1 MNKSQF
7 RLLMVLSIFLLFV
20 NPFSLSNG
28 KYSNPNKID
37 AESNPPTVMII
48 NPAQTTVGDTVTI
61 HFDATDES
69 RIVDFEVQI
78 DSVAVNRDNI
88 IRKDNYFIY
97 YWDTDAETAGSH
109 NLKTRVKDE
118 FDNWGEAD
126 MTVTVDK
133 TYESGVIKI
142 LNWNIDGNRQD
153 DKRWIP
159 VAKAENADIM
169 FLDEIGPWTD
179 TPSMFT
185 NSLNE
190 LNDFFSD
197 EEPYAAEY
205 ESSGRIVE
213 GHSIWSRF
221 PIVDI
226 ENFEH
231 GVFDNG
237 TDYELYRDALHAIIE
252 IGETYVHFVGVHLK
266 CCDNFDIVR
275 ENDMEA
281 LINFI
286 DSLGPVPVIFLGDF
300 NTFSPYDVGDVAP
313 NPGTNLGANLGI
325 GPITFL
331 LNQSHPLAPKNHTW
345 IDVFRELDPHNPG
358 FTWYDDQYKSRIDHI
373 FVNEFFFDKLI
384 NTTVFDTPAEQGVF
398 LSSDHRSL
406 DVFINMD
413 ASTTDL
419 RPPTRVHKVTGTLVD
434 ATGVDLTWAPN
445 NESDFS
451 HYNVY
456 RNESLMSQ
464 ELTNQYEDEN
474 LISYTYYYYHVSATD
489 TTNNEGFKSFPII
502 VNTAYGICK
511 KPNAPIVQGSGAKGK
526 ITLTWE
532 VNDTGG
538 LPILAYA
545 IKRRYYDPAIKMEAD
560 FPRGRVLGNETT
572 FIDPMVVSGR
582 TYRYL
587 VIAINELGESE
598 VSNIVEVTV
607 EEAPPTTTEKTIDQ
621 EATPFSISSLFLG
634 LVFIVLVAGN
644 FRRRHHKN

>member
-1 MNKSQF
+1 MKKPQL
-7 RLLMVLSIFLLFV
+7 RLLIGISFFLIFV
-20 NPFSLSNG
+20 NPLSLSDG
-28 KYSNPNKID
+28 IYSTNSRID
-37 AESNPPTVMII
+37 AESNPPTVKII
-48 NPAQTTVGDTVTI
+48 NPVQTTVGDTVTI
-61 HFDATDES
+61 HFDAVDES
-69 RIVDFEVQI
+69 EIVDYEVQI
-78 DSVAVNRDNI
+78 DSIAVNRDDI
-88 IRKDNYFIY
+88 IRRNNNFVY
-97 YWDTDAETAGSH
+97 YWNTDMETAGSH
-109 NLKTRVKDE
+109 TLKTRAMDE
-118 FDNWGEAD
+118 FNNWGEAE
-126 MTVTVDK
+126 MTVTVDHN
-133 TYESGVIKI
+133 YESGVLKI
-142 LNWNIDGNRQD
+142 LNWNIDGNRQND
-153 DKRWIP
+153 DRWVP

-179 TPSMFT
+179 TPGMFT

-197 EEPYAAEY
+197 EEPYVAEY

-221 PIVDI
+221 PIVEVNNI
-226 ENFEH
+226 EH

-252 IGETYVHFVGVHLK
+252 IGETYVHFVGIHLK

-300 NTFSPYDVGDVAP
+300 NSFSPYDVGDVAP

-331 LNQSHPLAPKNHTW
+331 LNKSHPLAPKNHTYL
-345 IDVFRELDPHNPG
+345 DVFRELDPHDPG

-373 FVNEFFFDKLI
+373 FVNDFFFDKLI
-384 NTTVFDTPAEQGVF
+384 NTTVFDTPEEQNVF
-398 LSSDHRSL
+398 IGSDHRTL

-419 RPPTRVHKVTGTLVD
+419 RPPIRVYKVTGTMID
-434 ATGVDLTWAPN
+434 SSGVNITWAPN

-451 HYNVY
+451 HYDVY
-456 RNESLMSQ
+456 RNESFISQ
-464 ELTNQYEDEN
+464 ELTNQYEDGN
-474 LISYTYYYYHVSATD
+474 LLPDTYYYYHVSATD
-489 TTNNEGFKSFPII
+489 TSNNEGFKSIPLI

-511 KPNAPIVQGSGAKGK
+511 KPNAPIVQGSGAEGK
-526 ITLTWE
+526 VTLTWE

-545 IKRRYYDPAIKMEAD
+545 IKRRYYVPTSQIEED
-560 FPRGRVLGNETT
+560 FPRGRVLGTETT

-582 TYRYL
+582 TYKYL

-598 VSNIVEVTV
+598 VSNIVEITV
-607 EEAPPTTTEKTIDQ
+607 EEASPTTTEETADQ
-621 EATPFSISSLFLG
+621 ESSSYSISSVFLG
-634 LVFIVLVAGN
+634 LVFMILFAGKI
-644 FRRRHHKN
+644 RRKRGKN